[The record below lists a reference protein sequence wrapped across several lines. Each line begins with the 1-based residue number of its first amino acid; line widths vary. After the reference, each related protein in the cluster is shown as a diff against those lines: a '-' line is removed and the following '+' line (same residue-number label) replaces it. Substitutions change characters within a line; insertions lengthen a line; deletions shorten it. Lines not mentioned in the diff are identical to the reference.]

1 VAKTAVMIAVQNVQT
16 LAEMIVAAPADK
28 LALLVAHP
36 PAQQHAEIL
45 VAIAVLILVK
55 ELAV

>member
-1 VAKTAVMIAVQNVQT
+1 MIAVQNVQT